1 MASRRNVVFDMGN
14 VLMTFDGH
22 EFARAFVGCEEDAR
36 TLYEGTFGRVEWSLL
51 DSGTIDHQ
59 TMLRVAL
66 AHTPERLHASVREC
80 LARWPEHSRVIEP
93 TNDLALR
100 LHEAGWGVY
109 VLSNASD
116 RIEEQ
121 LSRTPVFG
129 VLDGIVVSGRE
140 RLMKPDPG
148 HLPAALQPLRPRP
161 RHVRL
166 RGRQRRQLRG
176 RPRGRHGRVPLHR
189 RHCRAGSVSRRIG
202 VGSVGAG
209 RFSPAAPFS
218 PGCRERLI

>member
-36 TLYEGTFGRVEWSLL
+36 TLYEGTLGRVEWSLL

-140 RLMKPDPG
+140 RLMKPDPAIFQLLCSRYG
-148 HLPAALQPLRPRP
+148 LDPATCVFVDDNADNCE
-161 RHVRL
+161 
-166 RGRQRRQLRG
+166 GA
-176 RPRGRHGRVPLHR
+176 
-189 RHCRAGSVSRRIG
+189 RA
-202 VGSVGAG
+202 AG
-209 RFSPAAPFS
+209 MDAFRYTGDIAELEAFL
-218 PGCRERLI
+218 GGLG

>member
-22 EFARAFVGCEEDAR
+22 DFARAFAGCEEDAQA
-36 TLYEGTFGRVEWSLL
+36 LYEGTFGRMEWSLL

-80 LARWPEHSRVIEP
+80 LAHWPEHSRVIEP
-93 TNDLALR
+93 TNDLARR

-121 LSRTPVFG
+121 LSRAPVFG
-129 VLDGIVVSGRE
+129 FLDGIVVSGRE
-140 RLMKPDPG
+140 RLMKPGTTIFQLLCRRYGLDPATCVFVDDN
-148 HLPAALQPLRPRP
+148 PDNCEAA
-161 RHVRL
+161 
-166 RGRQRRQLRG
+166 
-176 RPRGRHGRVPLHR
+176 RV
-189 RHCRAGSVSRRIG
+189 AGMTAFHYTGDVEALEECLKALG
-202 VGSVGAG
+202 
-209 RFSPAAPFS
+209 
-218 PGCRERLI
+218 

>member
-22 EFARAFVGCEEDAR
+22 EFARAFAGCEEDAR

-66 AHTPERLHASVREC
+66 AHTPERLHASVRGC
-80 LARWPEHSRVIEP
+80 LAHWPEYSRVIEP

-121 LSRTPVFG
+121 LGRAPVFG
-129 VLDGIVVSGRE
+129 FLDGIVVSGRE
-140 RLMKPDPG
+140 RLMKPGTAIFQLLCTRYGLDPATCVFVDDN
-148 HLPAALQPLRPRP
+148 PDNCEAA
-161 RHVRL
+161 
-166 RGRQRRQLRG
+166 
-176 RPRGRHGRVPLHR
+176 RV
-189 RHCRAGSVSRRIG
+189 AGMTAFHYTGDVAELEEFLG
-202 VGSVGAG
+202 GLG
-209 RFSPAAPFS
+209 
-218 PGCRERLI
+218 

>member
-66 AHTPERLHASVREC
+66 AHTPERLHACVREC

-129 VLDGIVVSGRE
+129 FLDGIVVSGRE
-140 RLMKPDPG
+140 RLMKPGTAIFQLLCSRYGLDPATCVFVDDNADNCEG
-148 HLPAALQPLRPRP
+148 ARAAGMDAFRYTGDIAELEAFLGG
-161 RHVRL
+161 L
-166 RGRQRRQLRG
+166 G
-176 RPRGRHGRVPLHR
+176 
-189 RHCRAGSVSRRIG
+189 
-202 VGSVGAG
+202 
-209 RFSPAAPFS
+209 
-218 PGCRERLI
+218 

>member
-66 AHTPERLHASVREC
+66 AHTPSDYTQASAEC

-93 TNDLALR
+93 HQRPRAAPARGRLGRLR
-100 LHEAGWGVY
+100 
-109 VLSNASD
+109 
-116 RIEEQ
+116 
-121 LSRTPVFG
+121 
-129 VLDGIVVSGRE
+129 
-140 RLMKPDPG
+140 
-148 HLPAALQPLRPRP
+148 ALQ
-161 RHVRL
+161 RL
-166 RGRQRRQLRG
+166 GPHRG
-176 RPRGRHGRVPLHR
+176 
-189 RHCRAGSVSRRIG
+189 
-202 VGSVGAG
+202 
-209 RFSPAAPFS
+209 AA
-218 PGCRERLI
+218 

>member
-22 EFARAFVGCEEDAR
+22 EFSQAFTSSEEDAQA
-36 TLYEGTFGRVEWSLL
+36 LYEGVFGRVEWSLL

-80 LARWPEHSRVIEP
+80 LSRWPERSRVIEP
-93 TNDLALR
+93 TNDLARR

-121 LSRTPVFG
+121 LSRAPVFG
-129 VLDGIVVSGRE
+129 FLDGIVVSGRE
-140 RLMKPDPG
+140 RLMKPGTAIFQLLCSRYGLDPATCVFVDDNADNCEG
-148 HLPAALQPLRPRP
+148 ARAAGMDAFRYTGDIAELEEFLGG
-161 RHVRL
+161 L
-166 RGRQRRQLRG
+166 G
-176 RPRGRHGRVPLHR
+176 
-189 RHCRAGSVSRRIG
+189 
-202 VGSVGAG
+202 
-209 RFSPAAPFS
+209 
-218 PGCRERLI
+218 

>member
-22 EFARAFVGCEEDAR
+22 EFSRAFTSSEGDAQA
-36 TLYEGTFGRVEWSLL
+36 LYEGTFGRVEWSLL

-80 LARWPEHSRVIEP
+80 LAHWPEHSRVIEP
-93 TNDLALR
+93 TNDLARR

-121 LSRTPVFG
+121 LSRAPVFG
-129 VLDGIVVSGRE
+129 FLDGIVVSGRE
-140 RLMKPDPG
+140 RLMN
-148 HLPAALQPLRPRP
+148 PLWARP

-166 RGRQRRQLRG
+166 RRRQPRQLRG

-189 RHCRAGSVSRRIG
+189 RRGCAGGVFLQTWVS
-202 VGSVGAG
+202 
-209 RFSPAAPFS
+209 
-218 PGCRERLI
+218 

>member
-66 AHTPERLHASVREC
+66 AHTPERLHACVREC

-129 VLDGIVVSGRE
+129 FLDGIVVSGRE
-140 RLMKPDPG
+140 RLMKPG
-148 HLPAALQPLRPRP
+148 TAIFQLLCSRYGLGPATCVFVDDNADNCE
-161 RHVRL
+161 
-166 RGRQRRQLRG
+166 GA
-176 RPRGRHGRVPLHR
+176 
-189 RHCRAGSVSRRIG
+189 RA
-202 VGSVGAG
+202 AG
-209 RFSPAAPFS
+209 MDAFRYTGDIAELEAFL
-218 PGCRERLI
+218 GGLG

>member
-1 MASRRNVVFDMGN
+1 MATRKNVVFDMGN

-22 EFARAFVGCEEDAR
+22 EFSQAFTSSEEDAQA
-36 TLYEGTFGRVEWSLL
+36 LYEGVFGRVEWSLL

-66 AHTPERLHASVREC
+66 AHTPERLHACVREC

-129 VLDGIVVSGRE
+129 FLDGIVVSGRE
-140 RLMKPDPG
+140 RLMKPGTAIFQLLCSRYGLDPATCVFVDDNADNCEG
-148 HLPAALQPLRPRP
+148 ARAAGMDAFRYTGDIAELEAFLGG
-161 RHVRL
+161 L
-166 RGRQRRQLRG
+166 G
-176 RPRGRHGRVPLHR
+176 
-189 RHCRAGSVSRRIG
+189 
-202 VGSVGAG
+202 
-209 RFSPAAPFS
+209 
-218 PGCRERLI
+218 

>member
-1 MASRRNVVFDMGN
+1 MASRRSVVFDMGN

-22 EFARAFVGCEEDAR
+22 EFSRAFTSSEEDAR
-36 TLYEGTFGRVEWSLL
+36 ALYEGTFGRMEWSLL

-80 LARWPEHSRVIEP
+80 LAHWPEHSRVIEP
-93 TNDLALR
+93 TNELAR
-100 LHEAGWGVY
+100 PLHEAGWGVY

-121 LSRTPVFG
+121 LGRAPVFG

-140 RLMKPDPG
+140 RLMKPDPAIFQLLCSRYG
-148 HLPAALQPLRPRP
+148 LDPATCVFVDDNPDNCEAA
-161 RHVRL
+161 
-166 RGRQRRQLRG
+166 
-176 RPRGRHGRVPLHR
+176 
-189 RHCRAGSVSRRIG
+189 RA
-202 VGSVGAG
+202 AG
-209 RFSPAAPFS
+209 MDAFRYTGDIAELEEFL
-218 PGCRERLI
+218 GGLG

>member
-1 MASRRNVVFDMGN
+1 MTARNVVFDMGN

-93 TNDLALR
+93 TNDLARR

-121 LSRTPVFG
+121 LSHAPVFD

-140 RLMKPDPG
+140 RLMKPGTAIFQLLCTRYGLDPATCVFVDDNADNCEG
-148 HLPAALQPLRPRP
+148 AHAAGMDAFRYTGDIAELEEFLGG
-161 RHVRL
+161 L
-166 RGRQRRQLRG
+166 G
-176 RPRGRHGRVPLHR
+176 
-189 RHCRAGSVSRRIG
+189 
-202 VGSVGAG
+202 
-209 RFSPAAPFS
+209 
-218 PGCRERLI
+218 

>member
-22 EFARAFVGCEEDAR
+22 EFARAFAGCEEDAR

-66 AHTPERLHASVREC
+66 AHTPERLHASVRGC
-80 LARWPEHSRVIEP
+80 LAHWPEYSRVIEP

-116 RIEEQ
+116 EEQ
-121 LSRTPVFG
+121 LGRAPVFG
-129 VLDGIVVSGRE
+129 FLDGIVVSGRE
-140 RLMKPDPG
+140 RLMKPGTAIFQLLCTRYGLDPATCVFVDDN
-148 HLPAALQPLRPRP
+148 PDNCEAA
-161 RHVRL
+161 
-166 RGRQRRQLRG
+166 
-176 RPRGRHGRVPLHR
+176 RV
-189 RHCRAGSVSRRIG
+189 AGMTAFHYTGDVAELEEFLG
-202 VGSVGAG
+202 GLG
-209 RFSPAAPFS
+209 
-218 PGCRERLI
+218 

>member
-22 EFARAFVGCEEDAR
+22 EFSRAFTSSEEDAQA
-36 TLYEGTFGRVEWSLL
+36 LYEGVFGRVEWSLL

-66 AHTPERLHASVREC
+66 AHTPERLHACVREC
-80 LARWPEHSRVIEP
+80 LAHWPEHACVRECLAHWPEHSRVIEP
-93 TNDLALR
+93 TNDLARR

-121 LSRTPVFG
+121 LGRAPVFG
-129 VLDGIVVSGRE
+129 FLDGIVVSGRE
-140 RLMKPDPG
+140 RLMKPGTAIFQLLCTRYGLDPATCVFVDDNPDNCEG
-148 HLPAALQPLRPRP
+148 ARVASMTAFHYTGNAEALEQYLEK
-161 RHVRL
+161 L
-166 RGRQRRQLRG
+166 G
-176 RPRGRHGRVPLHR
+176 
-189 RHCRAGSVSRRIG
+189 
-202 VGSVGAG
+202 
-209 RFSPAAPFS
+209 
-218 PGCRERLI
+218 

>member
-22 EFARAFVGCEEDAR
+22 EFSRAFTSSEEDAQA
-36 TLYEGTFGRVEWSLL
+36 LYEGTFGRVEWSLL

-80 LARWPEHSRVIEP
+80 LAHWPEHSRVIEP
-93 TNDLALR
+93 TNDLARR

-121 LSRTPVFG
+121 LSHAPVFG

-140 RLMKPDPG
+140 RLMKPDPAIFQLLCSRYG
-148 HLPAALQPLRPRP
+148 LDPATCVFVDDNADNCE
-161 RHVRL
+161 
-166 RGRQRRQLRG
+166 GA
-176 RPRGRHGRVPLHR
+176 
-189 RHCRAGSVSRRIG
+189 RA
-202 VGSVGAG
+202 AG
-209 RFSPAAPFS
+209 MDAFRYTGDIAELEEFL
-218 PGCRERLI
+218 GGLG